1 MAEGQIEAGN
11 SENRDPNEVD
21 ATPAKRFFVEMLTR
35 DIELTDAILDLLDN
49 CVDGAMR
56 SKPKA
61 NSPSNKPYDGYFAE
75 IRFSPTEFSIKDNCG
90 GIDHDTARKHALR
103 LGRPE
108 NRIEEGLATVGVYG
122 IGMKRAIFKMGYS
135 ANIYS
140 NHPDGAYDIPITP
153 DWLNQDGDWK
163 LKMVPT
169 QAKGEY
175 GTTITVRNLRQG
187 VSTFFDNSIENFE
200 SKFTHILV
208 THYSY
213 IIEKGLAVSING
225 TPIKPKIPRIL
236 LNRDAILSRK
246 GVLPY
251 LYSTKKDG
259 VDVDLIMGIYQKLP
273 TEQEVELGH
282 DGKRNKNDAGW
293 TIICNDRIVLDND
306 KTHLTGWGVGDVP
319 QYHSQ
324 FISIAGLVSFYTDD
338 AKKLPVKTTKRGI
351 DLDSEIYAQVRNVM
365 QDALKTFTS
374 FTNKW
379 KADTPERQLMHS
391 KAEAIDVREVSTL
404 IPKTLWKD
412 VTKGALGKRYVP
424 ELPVSPTK
432 NNSARIAFNKDKS
445 EIDEIKKYLEQ
456 DNDTSASDVGKAAF
470 ELVLIQAREK

>member
-1 MAEGQIEAGN
+1 MAEGQIETGN
-11 SENRDPNEVD
+11 LEHRDPNEVD

-140 NHPDGAYDIPITP
+140 NHPDGAYNIPITP
-153 DWLNQDGDWK
+153 SWLEEDGSWK
-163 LKMVPT
+163 LRMFPAT
-169 QAKGEY
+169 ASEEY
-175 GTTITVRNLRQG
+175 GTHITVENLRPG
-187 VSTFFDNSIENFE
+187 VSSFFDNTIENFE

-213 IIEKGLAVSING
+213 IIEKGFCVKING
-225 TPIKPKIPRIL
+225 TPIKPKIPRLL
-236 LNRDAILSRK
+236 LNREAINSNK
-246 GVLPY
+246 GILPY
-251 LYSTKKDG
+251 LYETNKDG
-259 VDVDLIMGIYQKLP
+259 VEVKLIMGLYQNLP
-273 TEQEVELGH
+273 SEEDVEDGH
-282 DGKRNKNDAGW
+282 EGKKNKNDAGW

-306 KTHLTGWGVGDVP
+306 KTHLTGWGVAGVP

-351 DLDSEIYAQVRNVM
+351 DLDSEIYAQVKDVM
-365 QDALKTFTS
+365 RDALKTFTS

-379 KADTPERQLMHS
+379 KSDTDERKAMHS
-391 KAEAIDVREVSTL
+391 TAEAIDIREVAEL
-404 IPKTLWKD
+404 IPKTLWSN
-412 VTKGALGKRYVP
+412 VTRGAQGKRYVP
-424 ELPVSPTK
+424 ELPTSSEK
-432 NNSARIAFNKDKS
+432 NSFAKITFNKDKK
-445 EIDEIKKYLEQ
+445 EIQEIRNYLEQ
-456 DNDTSASDVGKAAF
+456 DEDTSASDIGKLSF
-470 ELVLIQAREK
+470 ELVLNKARGK